1 MQTENQ
7 NRSDE
12 TPNNPAGRGWMRRF
26 VRLLFGEPSTGFV
39 RPLYVP
45 EPPIR
50 RMECCPYCRAKLLS
64 SKILGTSRKGHV
76 HADKREWKC
85 GTMIRRD
92 FFREV
97 EVKIGADCEPNSF
110 Y

>member
-1 MQTENQ
+1 M
-7 NRSDE
+7 
-12 TPNNPAGRGWMRRF
+12 GRL

-39 RPLYVP
+39 RPIYTP

-50 RMECCPYCRAKLLS
+50 RMDCCPYCRAKLQS
-64 SKILGTSRKGHV
+64 SKIIGVSRRGHV
-76 HADKREWKC
+76 HADKREWTC

-97 EVKIGADCEPNSF
+97 EVKIGSDCEPNVQGMATSPAPQMPDF
-110 Y
+110 ASKLDRG